1 MKGQSRTA
9 YTRGDQPLELVNP
22 TYFGTSSLEAAWV
35 ATTSGAILIAFE
47 TRTCASLPWAQ
58 SL

>member
-47 TRTCASLPWAQ
+47 TRTCASLP
-58 SL
+58 